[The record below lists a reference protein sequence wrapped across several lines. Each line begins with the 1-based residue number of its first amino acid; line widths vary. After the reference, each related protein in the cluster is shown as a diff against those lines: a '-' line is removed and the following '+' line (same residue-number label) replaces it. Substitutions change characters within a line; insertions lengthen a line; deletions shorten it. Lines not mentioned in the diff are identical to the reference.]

1 MAYGSDITEG
11 LPYNLSNPVGATSF
25 SSTGEAYDVSINAL
39 PFFMA
44 TKDET
49 PYRRQT
55 AQYRKNQIDQSAEPG
70 EQSITGWWVRSQS
83 SFHMG
88 AGIKFYDPSAGEAVA
103 HRFYDSQGCN
113 VWTKGT
119 VTLLKD
125 VDRGHVITTALS
137 SNGRE
142 ANHIRSITWSGTQGL
157 LLHDGYDL
165 DKIFPTIT
173 ASVSNKALTT
183 NVATLTTSSAHGF
196 AAGMEVVITGVDA
209 VFNGTYTIATVPTT
223 TTFTYAKTNANV
235 TSTAVSPVGSAT
247 SNVIH
252 YTDYTAGTDEPV
264 YAVCDDGIFAYFITN
279 KVEGGANKLHMFK
292 KPLTGTS
299 LTGLATSPPTGDVTL
314 MFTATGTLASNAT
327 MEYVKERIVLCL
339 NNSVYEIPT
348 TATALPTA
356 VYTHPNT
363 LYVYTSVSAS
373 GPAIYVTGFNG
384 IISSIQKFTLA
395 SNGTMPALTS
405 AITAAEL
412 PPGEVCYKIF
422 SYLGYMMIGTSK
434 GVRVALINDQ
444 DGSLS
449 YGPLII
455 ETTQPCYDFAARDRF
470 VWCATNANGTAG
482 VIRIDLSA
490 ELPSD
495 IAYTRSLR
503 FAYANDLQYTTDTTH
518 PTVGVAFMGSSNQ
531 LGFITAYADTSN
543 GYVHVEN
550 PTRLV
555 STGYITAGR
564 IRYATLE
571 NKVFKLMKARVDNT
585 NGGVNIKSIDS
596 TGALYTIGSFSAGD
610 FTPEVNVSY
619 PVGAQEFMSF
629 QFVINRSTTDTTKGC
644 IFNGYQLKALPA
656 IPRQRLIQYAL
667 QCYDSVTDSLGNTVG
682 YEGAAYDNLK
692 NLEAVENAGDTIL
705 VQDFRTGEAYT
716 GLVEEINFI
725 NVTPSDKRFSGF
737 GGTLLVTI
745 RTI

>member
-83 SFHMG
+83 SFHKG
-88 AGIKFYDPSAGEAVA
+88 SGIKFYDPSAGEIVA
-103 HRFYDSQGCN
+103 HRFNDSQGCN
-113 VWTKGT
+113 VWTKGI

-142 ANHIRSITWSGTQGL
+142 SNHIRSISWSGTQGL

-165 DKIFPTIT
+165 DKVFPTIT

-183 NVATLTTSSAHGF
+183 NVATLTTSSAHGL

-235 TSTAVSPVGSAT
+235 TSAAVSPVGSAT
-247 SNVIH
+247 SNLIH
-252 YTDYTAGTDEPV
+252 YTDYTVGTDEPV
-264 YAVCDDGIFAYFITN
+264 YAVCDDGTYAYFITN

-314 MFTATGTLASNAT
+314 MFTATGITATNAT

-339 NNSVYEIPT
+339 NNLVYEISPA
-348 TATALPTA
+348 ATALPSA

-363 LYVYTSVSAS
+363 AYVYTSVSAS

-395 SNGTMPALTS
+395 TNGTLPNLTS

-422 SYLGYMMIGTSK
+422 SYLGYMMIGTSD
-434 GVRVALINDQ
+434 GVRVALISDQ

-449 YGPLII
+449 YGPLIV

-470 VWCATNANGTAG
+470 VWCATGTNGTAG

-503 FAYANDLQYTTDTTH
+503 FAYANDLQYIADTNH
-518 PTVGVAFMGSSNQ
+518 PTVGTAFMGNTNQ
-531 LGFITAYADTSN
+531 LAFITAYANTSN

-550 PTRLV
+550 ATRLV
-555 STGYITAGR
+555 PSGYITSGK

-585 NGGVNIKSIDS
+585 NGGINIKSIDT
-596 TGALYTIGSFSAGD
+596 TGAQYTIGSFSTGD

-716 GLVEEINFI
+716 GIVEEINFI